1 MRALDWT
8 YRPHKDGIFG
18 EVKGKSRWVKVK
30 DLEDDDDKEWLSTGW
45 DDPEGE
51 HVQSYVESV
60 GNGWT
65 ANQVS
70 FLLWLLVE
78 GEWVGVGER

>member
-1 MRALDWT
+1 M
-8 YRPHKDGIFG
+8 
-18 EVKGKSRWVKVK
+18 KGKSRWVKVA
-30 DLEDDDDKEWLSTGW
+30 DLPDDDDKEWLSKGW
-45 DDPEGE
+45 DDDGE

-70 FLLWLLVE
+70 C
-78 GEWVGVGER
+78 GVFFGGVFFGGVRSTELE